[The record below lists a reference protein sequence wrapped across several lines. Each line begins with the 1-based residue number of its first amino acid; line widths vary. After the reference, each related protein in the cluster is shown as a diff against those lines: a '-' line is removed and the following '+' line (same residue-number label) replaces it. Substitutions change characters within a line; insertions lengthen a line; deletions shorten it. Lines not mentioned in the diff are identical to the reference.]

1 MGKINA
7 SPEEQENVVRVC
19 DQLLAAIEEDNI
31 VIIPTPNR
39 KTGNADMILMSAPE
53 IDDEGDIKMQVF
65 ARLFMNSQEA
75 YSQYLIPNTLSMD
88 ESEGLIYDSELDEYL
103 KESEEDE

>member
-1 MGKINA
+1 
-7 SPEEQENVVRVC
+7 
-19 DQLLAAIEEDNI
+19 
-31 VIIPTPNR
+31 
-39 KTGNADMILMSAPE
+39 MILMSAPE